1 MDLKKGSRIAVIGAG
16 ISGIAAANI
25 LKKNG
30 FVPVVFEKH
39 ESLVPFLR
47 LDPPGPRG
55 ELSFGVPHA
64 PQADVAPVC
73 GLVDV
78 LRWQLVS
85 V

>member
-39 ESLVPFLR
+39 EKI
-47 LDPPGPRG
+47 G
-55 ELSFGVPHA
+55 GVWATAYPEVHLLTFSA
-64 PQADVAPVC
+64 ITKHRTIKEFTKSTNARNKS
-73 GLVDV
+73 GLH
-78 LRWQLVS
+78 R
-85 V
+85 